1 MKNLKKYIPEI
12 TKYATT
18 NPMIPPYE
26 WKQCVLRNNIKI
38 SRISRS

>member
-1 MKNLKKYIPEI
+1 MKILKKYIPEI

-26 WKQCVLRNNIKI
+26 WKQCVAK
-38 SRISRS
+38 